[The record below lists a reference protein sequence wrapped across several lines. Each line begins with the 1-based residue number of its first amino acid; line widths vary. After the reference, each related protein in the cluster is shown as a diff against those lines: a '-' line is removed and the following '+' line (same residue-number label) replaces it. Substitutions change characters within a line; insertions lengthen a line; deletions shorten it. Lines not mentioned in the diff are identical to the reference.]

1 MFCIVCLRALR
12 QRQANELLLWD
23 RPDACFVFCFTR
35 IEAISS
41 QGIAFVGSPRH
52 MLRIVFYR
60 QWGNIRLTNCS
71 CGIAQMHILY
81 YVLHALR
88 QYDAK
93 EFLLWD
99 RPDAWFVLLLH
110 ALRRNIG
117 LTSCSCGIPQMH
129 MLYCVL
135 YVFRQ
140 SQVHKL
146 LLWDG
151 SDAYFVLSWYA
162 CRQSLVHEMLLW
174 YRPAACVVLCFICI
188 EAMSG

>member
-1 MFCIVCLRALR
+1 MFRIACLRALR
-12 QRQANELLLWD
+12 QCQANELLLWD

-41 QGIAFVGSPRH
+41 QGVAFVGSPRY
-52 MLRIVFYR
+52 MLRIVFYT

-71 CGIAQMHILY
+71 CGIAQMHISY
-81 YVLHALR
+81 CVLHALR

-99 RPDAWFVLLLH
+99 RPDACFVLLLH

-135 YVFRQ
+135 Y
-140 SQVHKL
+140 
-146 LLWDG
+146 

-174 YRPAACVVLCFICI
+174 YRPAACVVLCFTCI
-188 EAMSG
+188 DAMSG

>member
-1 MFCIVCLRALR
+1 MTRRNFF
-12 QRQANELLLWD
+12 W
-23 RPDACFVFCFTR
+23 DAC
-35 IEAISS
+35 
-41 QGIAFVGSPRH
+41 
-52 MLRIVFYR
+52 
-60 QWGNIRLTNCS
+60 
-71 CGIAQMHILY
+71 
-81 YVLHALR
+81 
-88 QYDAK
+88 
-93 EFLLWD
+93 
-99 RPDAWFVLLLH
+99 FVLLLH

-151 SDAYFVLSWYA
+151 SDAYFALSWYA

-174 YRPAACVVLCFICI
+174 YRPAACAVLCFTALKQCQANELLLLVHSRCMSCVVLCTHWGNVRLTKCFCGIAQMYVSYAVCTNWI
-188 EAMSG
+188 NDVFCRIAQMHVLYCVLHELSHHQANELLLRDHPDACVV